1 MAKAL
6 ALWLVAC
13 EMAKVLLMLCA
24 VIVGKLE
31 YWVEELLDE
40 RCRLLALC
48 VRCLLIHIHIE
59 VVSVRFKEAHERRA
73 TSPPASALSQTNA
86 LFRNIVKRRARM
98 ASGYRDA
105 FWKA

>member
-73 TSPPASALSQTNA
+73 TSPPASALWQTNA
-86 LFRNIVKRRARM
+86 LFRNIVEEE
-98 ASGYRDA
+98 GENGE
-105 FWKA
+105 WLP